1 MTHDHRTDR
10 NADARTDARTDR
22 GIDARTDH
30 RTEARADRRTLLN
43 PSALHDPTGY
53 GYTHVAAAAGR
64 QVFIAGQYAS
74 DGTGAVVS
82 DEFDAQVA
90 RSMANLRT
98 ALEAAGLGFAD
109 VVRIGTYI
117 VDHDEEK
124 LHILLKHL
132 RAAWGERLP
141 AQTLVG
147 VAALALPDMLFEID
161 AVAVRDQA

>member
-10 NADARTDARTDR
+10 STEARADRSTE
-22 GIDARTDH
+22 ARTDH

-74 DGTGAVVS
+74 DETGAVVS

-98 ALEAAGLGFAD
+98 ALGAAGLDFAD

-117 VDHDEEK
+117 VDHDQEK
-124 LHILLKHL
+124 LHVLLKHL

-141 AQTLVG
+141 AQTLIG